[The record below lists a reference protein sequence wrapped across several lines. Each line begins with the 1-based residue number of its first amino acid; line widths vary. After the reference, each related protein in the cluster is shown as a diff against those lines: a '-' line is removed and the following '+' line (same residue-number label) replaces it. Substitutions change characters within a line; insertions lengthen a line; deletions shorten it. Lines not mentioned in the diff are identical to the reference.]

1 MSRPRPPR
9 WAERLLSLVI
19 PWQYRDETL
28 GDLAEGFERRS
39 ANRAE
44 ARAWYRRQ
52 VLRSLPAALRL
63 RHRTRR
69 DDTHSDG
76 PMETISQDLRYA
88 LRSLVK
94 SPAFAVVSIVTL
106 ALAIGVNTSIFS
118 LVSAIVFADLPMQ
131 ESETVAVIRGINPE
145 LDIDQGSVSPGDYF
159 DLKER
164 QRSFSSLSALTES
177 QWVLTGPD
185 RPTRVSGLR
194 ITPGTFDVW
203 RLPPVLGREFAPGE
217 DEEGASRVVML
228 SHGYWQD
235 RFGGSPDVLGQT
247 LTLDGHEHVVVGVA
261 HPKLEFASFA
271 STQVLTPLVLER
283 AGADRAARYLFVSGR
298 LANGSS
304 HEGAT
309 DEIRRI
315 GEMLADEYPAANRGW
330 GLWSAPVMES
340 LIDDQGNTFL
350 LLLQLTVAMVILI
363 ACANV
368 ANMLLARATARSRE
382 LAVRSALGAGRRRLV
397 RQLLTESLI
406 ISLSA
411 AALGLAIAALL
422 NRGLIWI
429 SAGTEPAF
437 LMAELNGRV
446 LAFTLLVSLVA
457 PVAFGLL
464 PALRA
469 SRAGPSAALRDG
481 RSGDGGRAGKRTRGA
496 LVTAQI
502 SLALTL
508 MIVAGLLTRTVI
520 AMNTRPLG
528 FDASNLLAAT
538 VELPAGAYGDPDAV
552 RVFYA
557 EAREA
562 VGSLQGFEAV
572 ELTDVLPGAEVG
584 TRRSLE
590 IEGVVQPEGRAAPTA
605 HFNTVSNGYFD
616 MLGLTI
622 RSGRGFTDVDDATS
636 FPVVVVSREVA
647 DRFWP
652 SEDPVGRR
660 VRPAGSGEWLQ
671 VVGVVDDIRAAGE
684 SERPAANVYVPHA
697 QDGQRVM
704 HLLSRYRGDPAT
716 AAGPVREAVWGIDP
730 DLPVESVRTLVRAQ
744 YERAASSYAL
754 LSLFVIF
761 ALFALVMAAVG
772 IYGVMAYS
780 VSQRRSEIGLRLALG
795 AEVGSVRWM
804 VVSQGAR
811 LLGLGVVI
819 GLAAAFALS
828 RLLANVVVGVS
839 ATDPITFIGVPAVLA
854 VVTLVANLIP
864 ARRATRMDP
873 ATTLRAE

>member
-1 MSRPRPPR
+1 
-9 WAERLLSLVI
+9 
-19 PWQYRDETL
+19 
-28 GDLAEGFERRS
+28 
-39 ANRAE
+39 
-44 ARAWYRRQ
+44 
-52 VLRSLPAALRL
+52 
-63 RHRTRR
+63 
-69 DDTHSDG
+69 
-76 PMETISQDLRYA
+76 METISQDLRYA
-88 LRSLVK
+88 IRSLVK
-94 SPAFAVVSIVTL
+94 TPGFAAVSIVTL

-131 ESETVAVIRGINPE
+131 ESETVAVVRGINPE
-145 LDIDQGSVSPGDYF
+145 LDIDQGSVSPADF
-159 DLKER
+159 LDLRER
-164 QRSFSSLSALTES
+164 QTSFASLSALTEG
-177 QWVLTGPD
+177 QWVLTGGD
-185 RPTRVSGLR
+185 RPVRVSGLR

-217 DEEGASRVVML
+217 DELGASQVAML

-235 RFGGSPDVLGQT
+235 RFAGSPDVLGET
-247 LTLDGHEHVVVGVA
+247 LTLDGREHIIVGVA
-261 HPKLEFASFA
+261 HPKLEFASFS

-283 AGADRAARYLFVSGR
+283 AGADRTSRHLFVSGR
-298 LANGSS
+298 LAPGASQ
-304 HEGAT
+304 EGAT
-309 DEIRRI
+309 AEMRRI
-315 GEMLADEYPAANRGW
+315 GETLADEHPSANRGW
-330 GLWSAPVMES
+330 ALWSAPVMES

-350 LLLQLTVAMVILI
+350 LLLQLTVGMVILI

-382 LAVRSALGAGRRRLV
+382 FAVRSALGAGRRRLV

-406 ISLSA
+406 ISVSA
-411 AALGLAIAALL
+411 AALGLGIAAAL

-457 PVAFGLL
+457 PVVFGLL

-469 SRAGPSAALRDG
+469 SRAGPAAALRDG

-528 FDASNLLAAT
+528 FDPSGLLAAT
-538 VELPAGAYGDPDAV
+538 VELPEAVYEDPEAV

-562 VGSLQGFEAV
+562 VASLQGFGPV
-572 ELTDVLPGAEVG
+572 ELTDVLPGAEFG

-590 IEGVVQPEGRAAPTA
+590 VEGVVQPEGRAAPTA
-605 HFNTVSNGYFD
+605 FFNTVSHGFFD
-616 MLGLTI
+616 MLGLPV
-622 RSGRGFTDVDDATS
+622 RGGRGFTDADDATS
-636 FPVVVVSREVA
+636 MPVVVVSREVA
-647 DRFWP
+647 DRFW
-652 SEDPVGRR
+652 SGEDPVGRR
-660 VRPAGSGEWLQ
+660 IRVAGSDEWLQ
-671 VVGVVDDIRAAGE
+671 VVGVVADVRSSGE
-684 SERPAANVYVPHA
+684 SEQPAANLYVPHA
-697 QDGQRVM
+697 QDRQRVM
-704 HLLSRYRGDPAT
+704 HLLSRYQGDPAT
-716 AAGPVREAVWGIDP
+716 AAGPIREAVWSIDSDVP
-730 DLPVESVRTLVRAQ
+730 LESVRTLERAQ
-744 YERAASSYAL
+744 YEQAASSYAL

-780 VSQRRSEIGLRLALG
+780 VSQRRSEIGLRMALG

-804 VVSQGAR
+804 VVSQGAK

-839 ATDPITFIGVPAVLA
+839 ATDPLTFIGVPAVLA
-854 VVTLVANLIP
+854 LVTLAANLIP